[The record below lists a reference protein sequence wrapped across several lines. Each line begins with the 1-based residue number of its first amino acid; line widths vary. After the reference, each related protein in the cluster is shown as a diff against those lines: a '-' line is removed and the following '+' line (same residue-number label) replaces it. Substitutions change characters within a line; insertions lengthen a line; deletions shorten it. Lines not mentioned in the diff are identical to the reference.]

1 MFVLEKIAECC
12 EKGKS
17 SGRQSLVDLSK
28 KEGVFLTEQEV
39 RGILKKLE
47 ELKLI
52 DVFKGRKG
60 NKIST
65 EGEKLLS
72 KLKSSMDKI

>member
-1 MFVLEKIAECC
+1 MEIC
-12 EKGKS
+12 
-17 SGRQSLVDLSK
+17 K
-28 KEGVFLTEQEV
+28 KEGMVLTEQEI

-47 ELKLI
+47 ELGLI